1 LKGEKIR
8 GMERM
13 KEWKDSRRERRKGRK
28 CERRRNGV
36 WIKGRERM
44 IERKY
49 LLKQMKS
56 RK

>member
-13 KEWKDSRRERRKGRK
+13 KEWKDSRRERREGRK

-36 WIKGRERM
+36 WKKGRERM
-44 IERKY
+44 IERKH
-49 LLKQMKS
+49 LCEANE
-56 RK
+56 R

>member
-1 LKGEKIR
+1 MG
-8 GMERM
+8 RM
-13 KEWKDSRRERRKGRK
+13 KEWKDSKRERRKGRK

-49 LLKQMKS
+49 LLKQMKG